1 MQFFAEVPQNE
12 DSLRP
17 PPNPTPKKIQ
27 KKKKKK
33 NKKKEINLIKKKKI
47 FFSCSLLV
55 WHLHYY
61 LTVTNRKGI
70 SSLFISDL
78 GLRYFFFIDE
88 ENRNV

>member
-17 PPNPTPKKIQ
+17 APSPPPYYVE
-27 KKKKKK
+27 K
-33 NKKKEINLIKKKKI
+33 NKITKIKKQDLLLLKKPK
-47 FFSCSLLV
+47 FFFTCSLLV